1 MRRTGDGS
9 RGLGDD
15 DATRAGRPRYWYL
28 GHLANRL
35 GLYQGVQVT
44 RDETTGWLRARMGK
58 ARMGKERVL
67 ADVLERGSD
76 LIFKWGRR
84 DTCEAPV
91 SDVTAAAQ
99 HIVALLADRCR

>member
-1 MRRTGDGS
+1 MRRTGDS
-9 RGLGDD
+9 PEDSAMTTQHSQAD
-15 DATRAGRPRYWYL
+15 PQYWHL

-35 GLYQGVQVT
+35 GGYHGVQVS

-58 ARMGKERVL
+58 ERVL
-67 ADVLERGSD
+67 ADVIERGSG

-91 SDVTAAAQ
+91 SDVPAAAQ
-99 HIVALLADRCR
+99 HIVALLADRCK